1 MHEGNLKREHHKRRK
16 GEIKREINYKKEKKE
31 RNKRGLNYKDY
42 SVPSTR
48 QLELQAN
55 QLARFLQPGWRSFYT
70 PASRK
75 IQITIQINSLFQKQQ
90 QISDKLTLQ
99 NHKLRQRKTSYLTV
113 TPNRSSELRRQG
125 KAKMV
130 KEKRKWERA
139 NEKGEMIKVVRGGKR
154 IRRFAR

>member
-1 MHEGNLKREHHKRRK
+1 MSQQRTPQEKK
-16 GEIKREINYKKEKKE
+16 GRNKREINYKKEKKE
-31 RNKRGLNYKDY
+31 RKKGLNYKDY

-75 IQITIQINSLFQKQQ
+75 MHITIQINSLFQKQQ

-99 NHKLRQRKTSYLTV
+99 NHKLRQRKTSHLTV

-125 KAKMV
+125 EAKWQK
-130 KEKRKWERA
+130 KEK
-139 NEKGEMIKVVRGGKR
+139 MGKSQ
-154 IRRFAR
+154 